1 MLGGTA
7 GEGALGSVGI
17 FQMNYFDLVS
27 RIVSDYMLPLGGLF
41 VCLFVGWYWDR
52 TEVEKEV
59 LAGNPRFRFLTVWVN
74 LLRYVGPLVI
84 IQVLTLGIMA
94 EFPPEYFPR
103 VAAFVE
109 RLNVWF
115 TGIDIVV
122 AVGVILAST
131 VGRRTER
138 QGA

>member
-1 MLGGTA
+1 
-7 GEGALGSVGI
+7 
-17 FQMNYFDLVS
+17 
-27 RIVSDYMLPLGGLF
+27 
-41 VCLFVGWYWDR
+41 
-52 TEVEKEV
+52 
-59 LAGNPRFRFLTVWVN
+59 
-74 LLRYVGPLVI
+74 LRYVGPLVI

-103 VAAFVE
+103 VAAVVE

-131 VGRRTER
+131 VGRRAER
-138 QGA
+138 ERA